1 MRGILKNI
9 QKTPER
15 MYSKNLVTD
24 RFTVRE
30 IINGLTWWAKA
41 NYYFA
46 SVTSFYH
53 PSTTSPWEKT
63 AKHVDYLR
71 CVRPTVWPCYRSHNN
86 EHCTL
91 RRSQEDWVILKKMP
105 IYNIAIVKNRR
116 WMKNKW
122 IIKEYLAKG
131 ISSLCLGMC
140 YLLSKHKWK
149 SQSWPKLIKRNC
161 T

>member
-1 MRGILKNI
+1 MVWLGGQKQITILHLLL
-9 QKTPER
+9 P
-15 MYSKNLVTD
+15 
-24 RFTVRE
+24 FTIPQPQVLE
-30 IINGLTWWAKA
+30 KKQLSMW
-41 NYYFA
+41 
-46 SVTSFYH
+46 
-53 PSTTSPWEKT
+53 TTSGVSDPLYD
-63 AKHVDYLR
+63 HVI
-71 CVRPTVWPCYRSHNN
+71 RSHNN